1 MSWIHKVELDR
12 DKCEVFHLGSK
23 NQLHEDRVGKT
34 WTETSSL
41 QQKLIILVDHSQ
53 NNPIVWHSHKK
64 KTNIIFSYISRNTT
78 SKLIGRNSP
87 IRLCPA
93 PTSGLA
99 RCLAHRQH
107 STNTC
112 HTNEWIP
119 HFQMDLETKMVR
131 DLETVLRREGWTNR
145 EMFNLEKTKET
156 HMRAVF
162 NYLKEFH
169 IWFCSRGGK
178 IEGQWLE
185 DTQR

>member
-1 MSWIHKVELDR
+1 MAI
-12 DKCEVFHLGSK
+12 
-23 NQLHEDRVGKT
+23 KT
-34 WTETSSL
+34 A
-41 QQKLIILVDHSQ
+41 
-53 NNPIVWHSHKK
+53 
-64 KTNIIFSYISRNTT
+64 NIIFGYINRNRT

-87 IRLCPA
+87 TQLCPIQ
-93 PTSGLA
+93 TSGLA
-99 RCLAHRQH
+99 QCLAPRQH

-131 DLETVLRREGWTNR
+131 DLETVLRRERWTNR
-145 EMFNLEKTKET
+145 EMFNLEETKET

-178 IEGQWLE
+178 NGRSMVRRYTEIKLGSSRKWDLLDNQM
-185 DTQR
+185 